1 MTTDTDTRTDT
12 PTAPPQGRSTTDG
25 NTVTDGSTPLDGT
38 DADLAEPTAA
48 DLDAADMELPF
59 AWENSP
65 GHPDPGDRD
74 TVFRFPSA
82 DDPEPAARRL
92 LGMSLYASLLGLVG
106 LAVGVRGIV
115 AIMGGNTPGWYEPTL
130 AAAGLAC
137 VALVVA
143 AFLSIHRRVLPW
155 LLLLGAAAPLAANI
169 VATTRTL

>member
-12 PTAPPQGRSTTDG
+12 T
-25 NTVTDGSTPLDGT
+25 
-38 DADLAEPTAA
+38 EPTAA

-59 AWENSP
+59 AWESSP
-65 GHPDPGDRD
+65 GDPDPGDRD

-82 DDPEPAARRL
+82 NDPEPAARRL

-115 AIMGGNTPGWYEPTL
+115 AIMGGDAPGWYEPTL

-137 VALVVA
+137 LGLVVA

-155 LLLLGAAAPLAANI
+155 LLLLGAAATLAANI
-169 VATTRTL
+169 VGTTRAL